1 MPRAK
6 EHLIIGAVAAAAT
19 NALLQTL
26 EGIGDPHHKFDWGE
40 LLTCAGI
47 GGMVA
52 LIPDVLEPA
61 TTPNHR
67 QIFHSV
73 ACAASVAYIC
83 TGKHTERWQ
92 RAERVFAVAIA
103 AGYLSHL
110 GADAMT
116 PRSISL
122 I

>member
-6 EHLIIGAVAAAAT
+6 EHLIIGTLTGAAT
-19 NALLQTL
+19 NALLQML
-26 EGIGDPHHKFDWGE
+26 EGIADPNRKFDWGE
-40 LLTCAGI
+40 LFVCAGI
-47 GGMVA
+47 GGLAA
-52 LIPDVLEPA
+52 LAPDMLEPA
-61 TTPNHR
+61 NSPNHR

-73 ACAASVAYIC
+73 ACAASVAYVC
-83 TGKHTERWQ
+83 SGEHTNKWQ
-92 RAERVFAVAIA
+92 RAERVFAVAIS